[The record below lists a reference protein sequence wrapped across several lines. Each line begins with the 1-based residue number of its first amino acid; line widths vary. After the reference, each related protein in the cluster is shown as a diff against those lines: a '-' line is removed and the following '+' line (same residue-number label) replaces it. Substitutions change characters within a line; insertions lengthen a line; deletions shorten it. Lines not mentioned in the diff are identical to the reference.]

1 LSEATKIR
9 KLPTGVPGLDII
21 THGGIPEGRS
31 VLVTGRSG
39 TGKTILALQIAANLS
54 RQGVKT
60 ILLAVEES
68 PDDLIL
74 TGDGLGM
81 DLSGAIKEG
90 SLRVSDASRP
100 MEGPMVVSGEYDIS
114 GLIHRVRAIVKQ
126 TGARAVVLDSATALF
141 SPRPPQ
147 ELLRSLFF
155 QLVHSFRSMEL
166 TSVVVAE
173 ASEDYGQLTTLG
185 VEDYVC
191 DMVIIQRNVV
201 DGERRRRSLE
211 VNKYRR
217 SAHHKGEF
225 PCTITSR
232 GLTIFPLDARERPED
247 SEVRRYSSG
256 LHGLDSMIG
265 GGLVRDSIVIVRGPT
280 GSGKTMLAGLYAR
293 AGAQRGEKVVYYGF
307 EEPRPILL
315 RNFAQIGMPMEEFVR
330 NGTLQVLCRYPE
342 AMGLEDLLVSL
353 RTGLEESEPSLI
365 VLDSISSIEHSS
377 SEKGFRQF
385 MIGLAALLR
394 EHGRSA
400 LLTQTVMG
408 TEATTHTAPYL
419 STIADAILALDY
431 KVDAEDLQ
439 RSLRVL
445 KMRGSAH
452 VTKPY
457 HLAIEQGGLRVEPP
471 AISRRF
477 DEWGTSPRKPWGARA
492 VASPLHGL
500 VVLLV
505 EDFTDARETTAAALV
520 AGGADVVEA
529 GSVQEALG
537 VLDTRTP
544 DVILCDIGLPEEDG
558 YALIHRIRSR
568 PGKAGQIPA
577 AALTAWTEPEDRDR
591 ALASGFQIHLHK
603 PIQPDALVEA
613 VAHLAGREVGGGVAP
628 AERSR

>member
-1 LSEATKIR
+1 
-9 KLPTGVPGLDII
+9 
-21 THGGIPEGRS
+21 
-31 VLVTGRSG
+31 
-39 TGKTILALQIAANLS
+39 
-54 RQGVKT
+54 
-60 ILLAVEES
+60 
-68 PDDLIL
+68 
-74 TGDGLGM
+74 
-81 DLSGAIKEG
+81 
-90 SLRVSDASRP
+90 
-100 MEGPMVVSGEYDIS
+100 
-114 GLIHRVRAIVKQ
+114 
-126 TGARAVVLDSATALF
+126 
-141 SPRPPQ
+141 
-147 ELLRSLFF
+147 
-155 QLVHSFRSMEL
+155 MEL
-166 TSVVVAE
+166 TSVLVAE

-307 EEPRPILL
+307 EEPRAILL
-315 RNFAQIGMPMEEFVR
+315 RNFAQIGMPMDEFVR

-353 RTGLEESEPSLI
+353 RTGLEESQPSLI

-431 KVDAEDLQ
+431 KVEAEDLQ

-445 KMRGSAH
+445 KMRGSA
-452 VTKPY
+452 P
-457 HLAIEQGGLRVEPP
+457 
-471 AISRRF
+471 
-477 DEWGTSPRKPWGARA
+477 
-492 VASPLHGL
+492 
-500 VVLLV
+500 
-505 EDFTDARETTAAALV
+505 
-520 AGGADVVEA
+520 EA
-529 GSVQEALG
+529 MG
-537 VLDTRTP
+537 VHATRTP
-544 DVILCDIGLPEEDG
+544 DVILCDIGMPEEDG
-558 YALIHRIRSR
+558 YTLIQRIRSR

-613 VAHLAGREVGGGVAP
+613 VAHLAGRQVQGGAAP
-628 AERSR
+628 AEHRR

>member
-1 LSEATKIR
+1 MSEANKIP

-21 THGGIPEGRS
+21 THGGIPQGRS

-81 DLSGAIKEG
+81 DLSGTIKSG

-100 MEGPMVVSGEYDIS
+100 AEGPMVVSGEYDIS

-155 QLVHSFRSMEL
+155 QLIHAFRSMEL

-173 ASEDYGQLTTLG
+173 AAEDYGQLTTLG
-185 VEDYVC
+185 VEDFVC

-265 GGLVRDSIVIVRGPT
+265 GGLLRDSIAIVRGPT

-293 AGAQRGEKVVYYGF
+293 AGAQRGERVVYYGF

-315 RNFAQIGMPMEEFVR
+315 RNFAQIGMPMDEFVK

-353 RTGLEESEPSLI
+353 RTGLEETQPSLI

-400 LLTQTVMG
+400 LLTQTVG
-408 TEATTHTAPYL
+408 GADVVEHTAPYL

-445 KMRGSAH
+445 KLRGSAH

-477 DEWGTSPRKPWGARA
+477 DEWGTVQRRA
-492 VASPLHGL
+492 WASRASAGPLQGL

-505 EDFTDARETTAAALV
+505 EDFTDARETTAAALA
-520 AGGADVVEA
+520 AGGAEVLEA
-529 GSVQEALG
+529 GSAQEAIA
-537 VLDTRTP
+537 VLDARTP
-544 DVILCDIGLPEEDG
+544 DVILCDIGMPDEDG
-558 YALIHRIRSR
+558 YSLIRRVR
-568 PGKAGQIPA
+568 ERAGRAGQIPA

-591 ALASGFQIHLHK
+591 ALASGFQIHLQK
-603 PIQPDALVEA
+603 PVQPDALVEA
-613 VAHLAGREVGGGVAP
+613 VGRLTGRPVPATMVP
-628 AERSR
+628 AERPR